1 MKDNKITRKKY
12 RLEVLERALNSIYDA
27 IEDYD
32 NSLKYNTEDLTE
44 ELDKPEEEQR
54 EWTIKD
60 RRENIEQ
67 FTLKIEEAKKLIT
80 DLEKMV

>member
-27 IEDYD
+27 IEDYES
-32 NSLKYNTEDLTE
+32 SLKYNTE
-44 ELDKPEEEQR
+44 EEQS
-54 EWTIKD
+54 EWTINS
-60 RRENIEQ
+60 RRENVEQ